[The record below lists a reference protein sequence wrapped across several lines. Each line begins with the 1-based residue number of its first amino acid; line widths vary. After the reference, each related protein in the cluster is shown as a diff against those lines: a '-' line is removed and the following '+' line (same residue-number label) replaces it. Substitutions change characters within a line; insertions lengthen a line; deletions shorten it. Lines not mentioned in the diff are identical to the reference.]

1 MSIEDKQEVAIVKRQ
16 LSDMLIDIENGG
28 VNVGRTSL
36 KRHKNDDLLDN
47 NLEDSLRDYKP
58 GSPKAQRRNLSEHKK
73 RKLLNEEDNAN
84 NR

>member
-1 MSIEDKQEVAIVKRQ
+1 MTVEDKQEVAIVKRQ

-28 VNVGRTSL
+28 VKVGRTSL
-36 KRHKNDDLLDN
+36 KRLKNDDLLDN

-73 RKLLNEEDNAN
+73 RKLLNEEDKAN